1 MLLRPFRSRQDGTMP
16 AGLILIVIVLAMVV
30 AAFLNADATLRKS
43 NAKCEGWRNDIA
55 EVVASVSST
64 LRITSLR
71 DAADDALGKNQ
82 TTDIDVADLLAEQQA
97 NDPAAAARAAEQEA
111 ADAEAARLAALEP
124 DLPAAT
130 PAAPL
135 TMYIGG
141 DSIARDFGQAM
152 QRVATATG
160 VITPTLDY
168 RAATGLSRPDFF
180 NWPEHIVR
188 DVLPTNPQLVVLQ
201 FGANDAQN
209 FTLDGRPIERF
220 SEEWLAE
227 YRRRVAATMD
237 LLKSPDNQRMVVWVG
252 APIMGPGS
260 GVAGMDLLNYIYW
273 DEARLRPWVTFFD
286 TYPFLTDATLTYVDQ
301 APYADG
307 TARDLRQSDKVHLS
321 QAGGN
326 RLAWEVIDVIGAEV
340 DLSAGNVVP
349 PPAES
354 APPEVVPRQELPVP
368 APA

>member
-1 MLLRPFRSRQDGTMP
+1 
-16 AGLILIVIVLAMVV
+16 V
-30 AAFLNADATLRKS
+30 AAVLNADATLRKS
-43 NAKCEGWRNDIA
+43 NAKGEGWRNEVA
-55 EVVASVSST
+55 QVVADVSGT
-64 LRITSLR
+64 LRLTSLR
-71 DAADDALGKNQ
+71 NTADEALGKNT

-97 NDPAAAARAAEQEA
+97 EQGADPEAAAAAEAAE
-111 ADAEAARLAALEP
+111 AEAARLAALEP

-130 PAAPL
+130 PEAPL
-135 TMYIGG
+135 SMYIGG

-180 NWPEHIVR
+180 NWPEHLVR
-188 DVLPTNPQLVVLQ
+188 DVVPTNPQLVVLQ
-201 FGANDAQN
+201 FGANDSQN
-209 FTLDGRPIERF
+209 FTIDGRPVERL

-260 GVAGMDLLNYIYW
+260 GVKGMELLNQVYW
-273 DEARLRPWVTFFD
+273 EEAQTRPWVSYFD
-286 TYPFLTDATLTYVDQ
+286 TYPFLADADMAYVDT
-301 APYADG
+301 AVYADG
-307 TARDLRQSDKVHLS
+307 QSRELRQSDKVHLS
-321 QAGGN
+321 AAGSN
-326 RLAWEVIDVIGAEV
+326 RLAWGVIDLITEKVN
-340 DLSAGNVVP
+340 LSAGNVVP
-349 PPAES
+349 PPSEA
-354 APPEVVPRQELPVP
+354 APPEVSPRAELPPP